1 MPLKHEDI
9 PALSLKWAKG
19 DAHAAEFLTHW
30 ARIVRVAD
38 DLADGDS
45 TEPVADMSELLLRTL
60 AFVPLNPFFLT
71 HQQALT
77 AVMVNAILLWR
88 KSEFWRKA
96 PATKTRMFGFV
107 GREACEH
114 VVYTVASI
122 TGGPTHALEVMDE
135 LHVLSH
141 LSNTETL
148 EDWEA
153 E

>member
-9 PALSLKWAKG
+9 PALSLKWAAG
-19 DAHAAEFLTHW
+19 NQDAAEFLTHW
-30 ARIVRVAD
+30 ARIVRLGD

-45 TEPVADMSELLLRTL
+45 LAPVADMSDVLLRTL
-60 AFVPLNPFFLT
+60 AFVPLNPFFLA

-88 KSEFWRKA
+88 KSEEWRKA

-107 GREACEH
+107 GRETCEH
-114 VVYTVASI
+114 VVYTVAAI
-122 TGGPTHALEVMDE
+122 VGGPIHALEVMDE
-135 LHVLSH
+135 LHALSH
-141 LSNTETL
+141 LTNTETL